1 MTAVVAADAAS
12 SSPARISEYRA
23 GARASARTSPTRSE
37 HLPCPMSVSP
47 HRRPSCGLP
56 SGQDILTA
64 YWGGRLR
71 NLDRHDDTLQD
82 HGWYLN
88 ATFRAF

>member
-1 MTAVVAADAAS
+1 MSDVRQPAPPSELRTA
-12 SSPARISEYRA
+12 
-23 GARASARTSPTRSE
+23 
-37 HLPCPMSVSP
+37 L
-47 HRRPSCGLP
+47 
-56 SGQDILTA
+56 GQDILTA

>member
-1 MTAVVAADAAS
+1 LSDVGQPAPPSELRTA
-12 SSPARISEYRA
+12 
-23 GARASARTSPTRSE
+23 
-37 HLPCPMSVSP
+37 L
-47 HRRPSCGLP
+47 
-56 SGQDILTA
+56 GQDILTA

-88 ATFRAF
+88 ATFRGSRDEESRPPGSRQGPISCEEGSGTPLSRIGSS